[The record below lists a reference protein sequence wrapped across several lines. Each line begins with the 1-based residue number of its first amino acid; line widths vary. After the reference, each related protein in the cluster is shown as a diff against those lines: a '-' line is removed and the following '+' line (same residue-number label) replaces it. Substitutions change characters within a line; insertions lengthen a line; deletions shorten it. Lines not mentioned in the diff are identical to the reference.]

1 MTNDPH
7 ERPSSMREADT
18 GNGEGGPDESAAP
31 TGDDP
36 DAPGLGAAAPDWPED
51 PAEPNEPG

>member
-1 MTNDPH
+1 MSNDPQQ
-7 ERPSSMREADT
+7 RSSSMDEADT
-18 GNGEGGPDESAAP
+18 ANGEGGPDESAP

-36 DAPGLGAAAPDWPED
+36 DAPGLAAAAPDWPED

>member
-1 MTNDPH
+1 MD
-7 ERPSSMREADT
+7 EAGT
-18 GNGEGGPDESAAP
+18 ANGEGGPDTSAPA

>member
-1 MTNDPH
+1 
-7 ERPSSMREADT
+7 MREADT